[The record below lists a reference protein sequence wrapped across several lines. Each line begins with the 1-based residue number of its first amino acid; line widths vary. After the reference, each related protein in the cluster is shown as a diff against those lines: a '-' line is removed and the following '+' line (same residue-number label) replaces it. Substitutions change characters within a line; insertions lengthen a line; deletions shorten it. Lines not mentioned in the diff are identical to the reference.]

1 MMIFFQSSKLQPI
14 IVQNKTEDKTAKRV
28 GQWTGQRRGEITGQV
43 QNLGP
48 GRGQEILEH
57 KIERDSGQET
67 RQGMTY
73 NGTGQWTGHTEHRT
87 EDKA

>member
-1 MMIFFQSSKLQPI
+1 MMDFFKSSKLQPI

-67 RQGMTY
+67 RQGMT
-73 NGTGQWTGHTEHRT
+73 
-87 EDKA
+87 